1 MRGSELLLR
10 FKQNGFT
17 VTGSYVFV
25 DSSDPDPSGIGR
37 REVPLKPKHTAGL
50 VGMWEEHGKGRIGLE
65 AYYHG
70 AQALEDTPDRTRSRP
85 ICISVFLER
94 SPSAR

>member
-1 MRGSELLLR
+1 MTEIAPDRGRTRQYRWDHVGARGSELLLR

-65 AYYHG
+65 A
-70 AQALEDTPDRTRSRP
+70 
-85 ICISVFLER
+85 C
-94 SPSAR
+94 